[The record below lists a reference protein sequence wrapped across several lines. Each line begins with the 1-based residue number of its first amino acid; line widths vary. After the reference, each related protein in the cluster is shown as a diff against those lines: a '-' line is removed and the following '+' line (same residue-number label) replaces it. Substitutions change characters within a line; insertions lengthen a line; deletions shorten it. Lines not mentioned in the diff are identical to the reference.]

1 MFCLNL
7 YNKPIIYQM
16 KTIRY
21 LAACLLLLTGILHFL
36 PIIKTP
42 SDPTAI
48 ATLVG
53 GIIYLTIGVLLIMK
67 IKFAPL
73 LGFFLPLLGL
83 SLGFIVTG
91 IKNWDLLLSI
101 MFAIDAI
108 VAICCLLLLLNKKKE

>member
-1 MFCLNL
+1 
-7 YNKPIIYQM
+7 M

-73 LGFFLPLLGL
+73 LGLFFPLLGL
-83 SLGFIVTG
+83 ALGFIVTG

-101 MFAIDAI
+101 MFALDAI
-108 VAICCLLLLLNKKKE
+108 VAICCLLLLLNKIME

>member
-1 MFCLNL
+1 
-7 YNKPIIYQM
+7 M

-21 LAACLLLLTGILHFL
+21 LAACLLLLTGVLHFL

-73 LGFFLPLLGL
+73 LF
-83 SLGFIVTG
+83 
-91 IKNWDLLLSI
+91 
-101 MFAIDAI
+101 DA
-108 VAICCLLLLLNKKKE
+108 V